1 MKLRA
6 HLLVLTL
13 VALVPMIA
21 FAIIVS
27 VFLVQRERETFR
39 RGATE
44 RTLALLTA
52 VDTELR
58 SSITTLR
65 SLAVNEAL
73 VAGDL
78 HAFHRQ
84 AVQTLRSQPHWLTLT
99 VSLPSGRQVLD
110 ATRPFGAE
118 VPMVQDRTSLDEVLR
133 TGAPAIGRLT
143 KGPLVDRPVVA
154 LRVPVVRDGVTT
166 AVLSAFVEPDRMA
179 TLLAAQ
185 RLPTE
190 WVGVI
195 LDAERRIVAR
205 TVAPERTV
213 GTLASDSL
221 RAALDR
227 APEGWFHGSTVEG
240 ARVYT
245 PYNQSAFSGWTVAMG
260 IPAEVVEA
268 SAARTAR
275 AMTAGVLAATL
286 VAMVLALLWSR
297 VIARPIATLVA
308 SAKAVGRGEPPLTGG
323 RSRIAE
329 VGVLA
334 TALADAATLVR
345 EREDALREADRRK
358 DAFLATLSHELRTPL
373 NAVFGWARMLQA
385 GQVGESDRARAFDAI
400 LRNANAQLQLIDDLL
415 DVARII
421 AGKTRLDVRPV
432 DLSAVIETA
441 LDAVRPAADGKE
453 IRLHTVIDPSAGPV
467 TGDPARLQQV
477 VWNLLMNAVKFTPRG
492 GRVQIYLQRVSS
504 HVEIVV
510 SDTGVGI
517 PADVLPVVFERF
529 RQADS
534 SSTREHGGLGLGL
547 ALVRHLVELH
557 GGTVLARSDGEGKG
571 ATFVVK
577 LPLRLARDDGG
588 TVTRVHPTARE
599 APAPLAVGTALDRV
613 RVLVV
618 DDDRDALDLAA
629 AILTRAH
636 AEVRVETSA
645 ADALAALGEWRPDV
659 VIADIEMPGEDGLS
673 LIQKIRTL
681 ESGSGRRV
689 PAIAVTAYGRPEDR
703 IRTLSAGF
711 SMHVPKPV
719 DPGELVAIVAS
730 LMGRDLGPPAMGD
743 RASRGTPG

>member
-21 FAIIVS
+21 FAVIVS

-65 SLAVNEAL
+65 ALAVNEAL

-78 HAFHRQ
+78 SAFHRQ
-84 AVQTLRSQPHWLTLT
+84 AVQTLRSQPHWLTIT
-99 VSLPSGRQVLD
+99 VALPSGRQLLD
-110 ATRPFGAE
+110 ATRPLGAE
-118 VPMVQDRTSLDEVLR
+118 VLTVHERTSFDQVLR

-143 KGPLVDRPVVA
+143 KGPLAERPVLA
-154 LRVPVVRDGVTT
+154 LRVPVVREGVTT
-166 AVLSAFVEPDRMA
+166 SVLSAFLEPDRMA

-185 RLPTE
+185 RLPPE

-195 LDAERRIVAR
+195 LDADRRIVAR

-240 ARVYT
+240 TRVYT
-245 PYNQSAFSGWTVAMG
+245 PYNQSSFSGWTVALG
-260 IPAEVVEA
+260 IPADVVEA
-268 SAARTAR
+268 SASRTAR
-275 AMTAGVLAATL
+275 AMMAGVLAATL
-286 VAMVLALLWSR
+286 VAVALALAWSR
-297 VIARPIATLVA
+297 LIARPIATLVA
-308 SAKAVGRGEPPLTGG
+308 SAKAVGRGEPPMTGT

-329 VGVLA
+329 VGALA

-385 GQVGESDRARAFDAI
+385 GQIGESDRPRALDAI

-432 DLSAVIETA
+432 DLPAVIDAA
-441 LDAVRPAADGKE
+441 LDAVRPAAEGKA
-453 IRLHTVIDPSAGPV
+453 IRLHAVIDPSAGPI

-492 GRVQIYLQRVSS
+492 GRVQIHLQRVNS

-547 ALVRHLVELH
+547 ALVRHIVELH
-557 GGTVLARSDGEGKG
+557 GGTVVARSDGEGKG
-571 ATFVVK
+571 ATFVVR
-577 LPLRLARDDGG
+577 LPLRLARDDEGA
-588 TVTRVHPTARE
+588 VARVHPTARGV
-599 APAPLAVGTALDRV
+599 PAPLVVAAALDGV

-636 AEVRVETSA
+636 AEVRLETSA
-645 ADALAALGEWRPDV
+645 AAALAAFEAWRPDV

-681 ESGSGRRV
+681 ERGNGRRV

-730 LMGRDLGPPAMGD
+730 LMGRDLGPPP
-743 RASRGTPG
+743 S